1 MVFNI
6 KDSKERRVIKEFP
19 RQVKKIENVW
29 IPMTDGAKLAA
40 TIWLPEDAREN
51 PVPAILEYIPYR
63 KNDFTAIRDSVR
75 HPYFAGHGYASIR
88 IDIRGSGNSDG
99 ILLDEYLKQEHDDA
113 IEILDWICEQEWS
126 TGAVGMIGKSWG
138 GFNSLQVAERQHPAL
153 KTIITLCSTDDR
165 YADDVH
171 YKGGN
176 VLASDMLWWASTMF
190 AYNARPQDPAVVGAS
205 WRDNWLNRL
214 ENTPP
219 FVEKWL
225 THQRR
230 DQYWKHGSICEDY
243 SKIDIPVFAVSGWQ
257 DGYTNAVFRLLEHL
271 PNESKGLIGPWAH
284 EYPEVATP
292 EPNIGFLQECLRWW
306 DQWLKGI
313 DTGIMD
319 EPKLLSWIQ
328 DSELPQV
335 TYESRPGKWVGD
347 EAWPSEN
354 ITMNKWWLQGRSIA
368 TEESTNGSP
377 IVIPSVQEHGFYNGV
392 FCPFGQ
398 PGDLPADQRLENGK
412 AVVFTSA
419 PLEETVELL
428 GKPIFHAEFSVDQ
441 ENAFIM
447 AKVNDKA
454 PTGESTMITWGM
466 MNLNHLQS
474 HEYPH
479 ALEPGKKYQ
488 VSVDLNVLGQQIPVG
503 HSLEL
508 VLAPTYWPQAWPSP
522 QPVNLTIYQNENTY
536 LELPARRPQPEDKNA
551 GAHFQVPETAEV
563 MGKEVLR
570 EEKRTREV
578 KHDLIHGIWILEDM
592 SDEGKRKLRSNGVE
606 HGSIN
611 KNTFS
616 IKEKD
621 PLSAKVTC
629 EWELSVGRD
638 DWQTRLESFS
648 EMTSDQENFYLVNR
662 LIAFENNKEIF
673 QKEWKKTI
681 KRDFQ

>member
-6 KDSKERRVIKEFP
+6 KDSQERRVIKDFP
-19 RQVKKIENVW
+19 RTVKKLENVW
-29 IPMTDGAKLAA
+29 IPMSDGAKLAA
-40 TIWLPEDAREN
+40 TIWLPEDATEN

-63 KNDFTAIRDSVR
+63 QNDFTAIRDSIR

-88 IDIRGSGNSDG
+88 VDIRGSGNSDG
-99 ILLDEYLKQEHDDA
+99 VLLDEYLKQEHDDA
-113 IEILDWICEQEWS
+113 LEIFDWICQQEWS
-126 TGAVGMIGKSWG
+126 TGSIGMIGKSWG
-138 GFNSLQVAERQHPAL
+138 GFNGLQVAERQHPAL
-153 KTIITLCSTDDR
+153 KTVITLCSTDDR

-190 AYNARPQDPAVVGAS
+190 VYNARPQDPAVVGAS
-205 WRDNWLNRL
+205 WRDNWLDRL

-219 FVEKWL
+219 FVEEWL

-230 DQYWKHGSICEDY
+230 DDYWKYGSICEDF
-243 SKIDIPVFAVSGWQ
+243 SKVDIPVFAVSGWQ

-271 PNESKGLIGPWAH
+271 PNQSKGLIGPWAH

-313 DTGIMD
+313 DTGIME

-335 TYESRPGKWVGD
+335 TYEKRPGKWVGD
-347 EAWPSEN
+347 NSWPSEN
-354 ITMNKWWLQGRSIA
+354 VSSNKWWLKGQSI
-368 TEESTNGSP
+368 TTDQSMSNDP
-377 IVIPSVQEHGFYNGV
+377 VVIPSMQEHGFYNGV

-412 AVVFTSA
+412 AAVFTSA
-419 PLEETVELL
+419 PLEENVELL
-428 GKPIFHAEFSVDQ
+428 GKPTFHAEFSVDQ

-466 MNLNHLQS
+466 LNLNHLES
-474 HEYPH
+474 HEDPK
-479 ALEPGKKYQ
+479 ALSPGEKYR
-488 VSVDLNVLGQQIPVG
+488 VRVDLNVLGQQIPAG

-522 QPVNLTIYQNENTY
+522 KPVNLTIYQSENTY
-536 LELPARRPQPEDKNA
+536 LELPVRTAQPEDKGA
-551 GAHFQVPETAEV
+551 GDHFQVPETAEV
-563 MGKEVLR
+563 MEKEVLR
-570 EEKRTREV
+570 KEKRTREV
-578 KHDLIHGIWILEDM
+578 KHDLINGIWKLEDM
-592 SDEGKRKLRSNGVE
+592 SDEGERKLLSNGVE

-611 KNTFS
+611 KNTFT
-616 IKEKD
+616 IKEND

-629 EWELSVGRD
+629 EWELNVGRE
-638 DWQTRLESFS
+638 DWQTKLESFS
-648 EMTSDQENFYLVNR
+648 EMTSDQDNFYLVNR
-662 LIAFENNKEIF
+662 LIAYENNKEIF